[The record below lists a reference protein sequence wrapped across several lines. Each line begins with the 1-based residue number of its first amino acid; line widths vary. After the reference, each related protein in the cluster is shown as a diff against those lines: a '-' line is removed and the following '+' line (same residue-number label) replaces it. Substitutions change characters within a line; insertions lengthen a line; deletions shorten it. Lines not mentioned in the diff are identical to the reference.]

1 MMENRPDDNILI
13 HLEKVGKSYK
23 MGEVIVPALKPTTF
37 SVMRGE
43 MLVVLGPSG
52 SGKTTLLNLIGGIDI
67 ASEGHIFYEGTDLA
81 LMTDDQLTDYRRYAV
96 GFVFQFFN
104 LVPTLTALENVQLVA
119 ELVDDPLD
127 SLQVLESV
135 GLGDRA
141 NHFPSEL
148 SGGEQQRV
156 AIARAMVKRPSI
168 LLADEPTGNLD
179 FETGIKV
186 LTVLT
191 DLTKVSDIT
200 VLMVT
205 HNSPLAAIA
214 DRVIHM
220 HSGEITT
227 VEENAVPQ
235 EPGGLRW

>member
-1 MMENRPDDNILI
+1 MNQMVSGDTLLRLNGAGR
-13 HLEKVGKSYK
+13 SYQ

-37 SVMRGE
+37 SVRQGE
-43 MLVVLGPSG
+43 LLMVLGPSG
-52 SGKTTLLNLIGGIDI
+52 SGKTTLLNLIGGIDSP
-67 ASEGHIFYEGTDLA
+67 SEGRIFFEGEDLSQ
-81 LMTDDQLTDYRRYAV
+81 MDDDELTDYRRYSV

-119 ELVDDPLD
+119 ELMDNPLD
-127 SLQVLESV
+127 SQDVLESV
-135 GLGDRA
+135 GLGDRG

-156 AIARAMVKRPSI
+156 AIARALVKRPKL

-179 FETGIKV
+179 FETGIRV

-191 DLTKVSDIT
+191 DLARGGDIT
-200 VLMVT
+200 VLIVT
-205 HNSPLAAIA
+205 HNSAVASIA

-220 HSGEITT
+220 RSGEITA
-227 VEENAVPQ
+227 VEPNPTPKSPSE
-235 EPGGLRW
+235 LKW

>member
-1 MMENRPDDNILI
+1 MNDTSDNTL
-13 HLEKVGKSYK
+13 LRLDGAGKSYQ

-37 SVMRGE
+37 SVRQGE
-43 MLVVLGPSG
+43 LLMVLGPSG
-52 SGKTTLLNLIGGIDI
+52 SGKTTLLNLIGGIDSP
-67 ASEGHIFYEGTDLA
+67 SEGRIFFEGEDLSQ
-81 LMTDDQLTDYRRYAV
+81 MDDDELTDYRRYSV

-119 ELVDDPLD
+119 ELMDNPLD
-127 SLQVLESV
+127 SQDVLESV
-135 GLGDRA
+135 GLGDRG

-156 AIARAMVKRPSI
+156 AIARALVKRPKL

-179 FETGIKV
+179 FETGVRV

-191 DLTKVSDIT
+191 DLARGGDIT
-200 VLMVT
+200 VLIVT
-205 HNSPLAAIA
+205 HNSAVASIA

-220 HSGEITT
+220 RSGEITA
-227 VEENAVPQ
+227 VEPNPTPKSPSE
-235 EPGGLRW
+235 LKW